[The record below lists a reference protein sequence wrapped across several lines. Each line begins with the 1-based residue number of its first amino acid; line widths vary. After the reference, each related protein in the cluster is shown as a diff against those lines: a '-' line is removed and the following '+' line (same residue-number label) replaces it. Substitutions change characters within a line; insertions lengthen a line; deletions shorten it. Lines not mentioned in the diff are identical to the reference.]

1 VAPLL
6 ATKAVQQMVQEP
18 VSSRFF
24 LDIGIFQEKSALKQP

>member
-24 LDIGIFQEKSALKQP
+24 FGHRDFSGKISA